1 VVSERHKG
9 TPPRESFA
17 AVPLRAGELDRLLA
31 LRAATSELTPLYA
44 ALLAVFSE
52 AKSAYHLQL
61 RTSEVIA
68 RLGGAGEPEADGWL
82 SVDHGVRPALDQL
95 REWGCLNWV
104 QDPSFRAMSIEEY
117 LRRHELWEL
126 TPIGE
131 TTFGAMRSVLDATE
145 QGGSLQ
151 RALFRQISDALD
163 SLELAVPVS
172 DATTVYL
179 RLRDLDLAIT
189 DLANSAR
196 DFYATVNRMAREDRL
211 DDHVF
216 LAYKDHLIAY
226 LQEFHEDLARH
237 RLVIGDRMDALDRR
251 VRIDLL
257 ELAAEGDDSAGL
269 FGDRADWERRWD
281 GMRGWF
287 SPVGG
292 MRPEAEALSEATTV
306 AIREL
311 LTLLRR
317 LTEQAS
323 RPITRADE
331 LRSVAMWFARCESDD
346 EAHELF
352 DAAFGLTAPVHLAMA
367 LDDVDA
373 SGRFPSW
380 WEAVPVPVP
389 LSLREH
395 GRRPAPGSTPRRRD
409 YRDAKRVLQ
418 EQIER
423 EESLRADSTRRLI
436 TVDLSSEPVG
446 VDDFTVLL
454 AMLDQVL
461 AARPAVHRFDTTV
474 RTGGV
479 VVRLRSA
486 DYNTRIITQAGTLTL
501 PDCRLQ
507 ITEPPVGVAHP
518 VPVRTPTPGP
528 SA

>member
-1 VVSERHKG
+1 MVSERHKG

-61 RTSEVIA
+61 CTSEVIA

-82 SVDHGVRPALDQL
+82 SVDHGVRPAFDQL
-95 REWGCLNWV
+95 REWGCLHWV

-131 TTFGAMRSVLDATE
+131 TTFGAMRSVLDSTE

-151 RALFRQISDALD
+151 LALFRQISDALD

-257 ELAAEGDDSAGL
+257 ELAADGDDSAGL

-292 MRPEAEALSEATTV
+292 MRPEAEA
-306 AIREL
+306 
-311 LTLLRR
+311 
-317 LTEQAS
+317 
-323 RPITRADE
+323 
-331 LRSVAMWFARCESDD
+331 
-346 EAHELF
+346 HELF

-380 WEAVPVPVP
+380 WEADPVPVP

-446 VDDFTVLL
+446 ADDFTVLL
-454 AMLDQVL
+454 AMLDRVL

-518 VPVRTPTPGP
+518 VPVPTPTPGP